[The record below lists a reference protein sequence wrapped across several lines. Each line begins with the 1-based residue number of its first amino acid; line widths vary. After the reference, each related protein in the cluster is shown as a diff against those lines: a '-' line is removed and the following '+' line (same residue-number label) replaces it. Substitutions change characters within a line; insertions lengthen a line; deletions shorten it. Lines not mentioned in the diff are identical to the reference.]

1 SWDGARDGALQALS
15 FNILIEGFTANS
27 AKLGIVKYLKSAIFR
42 ETKPVATVGKNSLG
56 VTRLVIDN
64 TSILANDASEIG
76 VLSEQYLL
84 EDQALLDHGFD
95 IQSELA
101 DLENKVR
108 QTIERSELVMCIMHL
123 GVPKQYFRF

>member
-1 SWDGARDGALQALS
+1 
-15 FNILIEGFTANS
+15 
-27 AKLGIVKYLKSAIFR
+27 
-42 ETKPVATVGKNSLG
+42 
-56 VTRLVIDN
+56 
-64 TSILANDASEIG
+64 